1 MNTVK
6 LYVKWQDYAQVLKDI
21 EDSGVKYYPIRRYAL
36 GGTAGYRFEVD
47 DHPIVSLLILK
58 YDLNTLI

>member
-21 EDSGVKYYPIRRYAL
+21 EDSGVRYYPVRRSAL
-36 GGTAGYRFEVD
+36 NGTAGYRFEVD
-47 DHPIVSLLILK
+47 EHPIVSLLILK
-58 YDLNTLI
+58 YDLNTLN